1 MRIVHDVRYAA
12 RALRRSP
19 AFAIATVLVLAIG
32 IGANTAVFSV
42 ARGVLLR
49 TLPYPEPDR
58 LVQFVSHLQTGR
70 AALASVPKYRAWRAG
85 IAGEVFEA
93 MTAYHAGAGVT
104 LVAGDRKVH
113 LDALYVTADYFD
125 VFGAPVDLG
134 RVFTRAEDVP
144 QGPRVVVISRALAVR
159 EYGVGENPVGKVIS
173 LGGVPHEIVGVI
185 GAGFRS
191 MPDADIWLPLQ
202 APRVSF
208 NHTNYLTVVAR
219 LRHGVSVRRA
229 SLQAARITDAFRQK
243 FPLAMA
249 PWEEFG
255 AEPFAEMVAGDTGPA
270 LRMLVGAVSF
280 VLLIAC
286 ANAANLLVARATRRR
301 ADIATRAALGA
312 SRLRLV
318 RQLFAECLLL
328 SFAGGTLGLA
338 AGYLGVRA
346 LLAATPG
353 ALPRLPDVAPDASI
367 LLFTLAATV
376 VTAILFG
383 LLPILGAS
391 RVDLSTALK
400 DSASDGATAAR
411 RHGGQAAL
419 VVIEMT
425 LAIVLLVGAGLMLR
439 TFMSLRT
446 VDRGFDPADVLT
458 LEMPLTDGRFDTAD
472 RVTALVQDV
481 ERRLRD
487 LPAVKTT
494 AASFALPL
502 QPTLAL
508 PFTLLDRPLLGATYH
523 GVGNWLN
530 VSPAYFDALRIRLYR
545 GRMFDIHDDAGAQ
558 PVAIISLTMARRFWQ
573 NNDPLGQKVL
583 VGKSADHEFDEP
595 PRTIVG
601 IVNDVRDGGAA
612 PEPRLYVPIAQTT
625 DRLTARN
632 NRYLQPDVDRA
643 RQRGRRLVADRDRR
657 RAPRGERR
665 PAACARAADVGHRPG
680 SDGGTRVHDGAP
692 HGVCR
697 LRARP
702 RGDRAVRTHGVLG
715 SAADQGDRHSHGAR
729 RRARCAAQHGAR
741 GRRPAD
747 GRRYRDR
754 PGGSA
759 DRVKGDG
766 ESRVR
771 HRNVG
776 PRGLRRRRW
785 PARRSRARRGV
796 CARSARDAREPAHGA
811 STLTIT
817 EEKERRGGLNHT
829 GEGRKG
835 ESRWDTWGKARSTTR
850 EGDERGRSGY
860 VNYTGRQRDNA
871 ARHAAD
877 GHAKVQL
884 SHKCRVV

>member
-49 TLPYPEPDR
+49 PLPYPEPDR

-70 AALASVPKYRAWRAG
+70 AALASVPKYRAWRTG
-85 IAGEVFEA
+85 ISREAFEG

-125 VFGAPVDLG
+125 VFGAPVDQG
-134 RVFTRAEDVP
+134 RAFTRAEDVP
-144 QGPRVVVISRALAVR
+144 QGPRVAVISRALAVR
-159 EYGVGENPVGKVIS
+159 EYGTGENPVGKVIS
-173 LGGVPHEIVGVI
+173 LGGVPHEIVGVL

-191 MPDADIWLPLQ
+191 IPDADIWLPLQ
-202 APRVSF
+202 APEVSF

-229 SLQAARITDAFRQK
+229 SLQAVRTTDAFRQK

-367 LLFTLAATV
+367 LLFTLAASL

-439 TFMSLRT
+439 TFVSLRT

-472 RVTALVQDV
+472 RVTGLVQDV

-523 GVGNWLN
+523 GVGTWLN

-573 NNDPLGQKVL
+573 NNDPLGRKVL
-583 VGKSADHEFDEP
+583 IGQSADHEFDEP

-632 NRYLQPDVDRA
+632 NRYFSLTWIVRGNADVASLRTAIEGELRAASGDLPLARVRPMSDIVRAATAELQFTTV
-643 RQRGRRLVADRDRR
+643 LLTVF
-657 RAPRGERR
+657 
-665 PAACARAADVGHRPG
+665 AACALVLAAIGLYGLMAYSVQQRTKEIGIRMALGAEPGALRNMVLVEGGRLTAGGIAVGLAAALTG
-680 SDGGTRVHDGAP
+680 SKVMASLVFGIATWDPAVFAAVAGLLGAVALAAVYVPALHATRVSPLTA
-692 HGVCR
+692 
-697 LRARP
+697 
-702 RGDRAVRTHGVLG
+702 
-715 SAADQGDRHSHGAR
+715 
-729 RRARCAAQHGAR
+729 
-741 GRRPAD
+741 
-747 GRRYRDR
+747 
-754 PGGSA
+754 
-759 DRVKGDG
+759 
-766 ESRVR
+766 
-771 HRNVG
+771 
-776 PRGLRRRRW
+776 LRR
-785 PARRSRARRGV
+785 
-796 CARSARDAREPAHGA
+796 
-811 STLTIT
+811 
-817 EEKERRGGLNHT
+817 
-829 GEGRKG
+829 
-835 ESRWDTWGKARSTTR
+835 
-850 EGDERGRSGY
+850 
-860 VNYTGRQRDNA
+860 
-871 ARHAAD
+871 
-877 GHAKVQL
+877 
-884 SHKCRVV
+884 